1 VTDDK
6 PKLNGCAIAVI
17 IAAML
22 VVIPIGVT
30 VLWILLE
37 FGQWIG
43 RQ

>member
-6 PKLNGCAIAVI
+6 QKLNGCAIAVI
-17 IAAML
+17 LLAIPF
-22 VVIPIGVT
+22 VVTLGVT

>member
-1 VTDDK
+1 MADDK
-6 PKLNGCAIAVI
+6 QKLNGCAVAVI

-22 VVIPIGVT
+22 VVIPLGAT